1 MRSRQADTRFLELHR
16 GRWRVTVATPRP
28 LHGQLG
34 SKLKRPLNTTSL
46 ATANALKWTV
56 VAELRA
62 IIERA
67 ARGNPKADQP
77 ADEAMTIAA
86 HRAALRD
93 PEAVAQLDEAVADRA
108 EDMRGDPVDV
118 EADADGRPVYIY
130 DHERERRATAF
141 ADMARGRSTPIG
153 HHHPAFLAQSTT
165 KARTKGDDRRAIEF
179 LLKWCGETS
188 TPSTLQAIDRKSAVR
203 FMDWL
208 PTARA
213 GLSPVTMNKTLSRLG
228 VYWKWLQNRELV
240 DTDPWVRMKLKTL
253 QTPHDELERAFSM
266 EEVRRLLD
274 GGASQAMQDLMRAAA
289 LTGARLE
296 ALVDL
301 RARDVDLKAMT
312 VTFKP
317 QKKERGPRTIPLN
330 SNLRGIFERRL
341 RGRSGAA
348 DLWPEYPVPKTS
360 TSQRERSFAAS
371 REFTE
376 FRRAVGVDEVVPGK
390 RRSLVNFHS
399 WRRFFCTMAERA
411 DQPEH
416 LIAACVGHK
425 RPGQTLG
432 RYSSGPMVEQM
443 RRVVEAVRLPQ
454 TGAAQ

>member
-16 GRWRVTVATPRP
+16 GKWRVTVATPRP

-34 SKLKRPLNTTSL
+34 SRLKRPLNTTSL

-62 IIERA
+62 IIERS

-77 ADEAMTIAA
+77 ADEALTIAA

-108 EDMRGDPVDV
+108 DDMRGEPVAT
-118 EADADGRPVYIY
+118 EADGNGNPVYLY
-130 DHERERRATAF
+130 DPQREAQASTF
-141 ADMARGRSTPIG
+141 ADMAMGRATPIG
-153 HHHPAFLAQSTT
+153 HHHAAYLSYSNT
-165 KARTKGDDRRAIEF
+165 KARTQGDSRRAIAF
-179 LLKWCGETS
+179 LTEWCG
-188 TPSTLQAIDRKSAVR
+188 
-203 FMDWL
+203 
-208 PTARA
+208 RA
-213 GLSPVTMNKTLSRLG
+213 GVAATLEAISRKEALRFYDALPKLPGAPPSPVTLTKYTGRLG
-228 VYWKWLQNRELV
+228 RYWHWLQHRELV
-240 DTDPWVRMKLKTL
+240 EHNPWTGLKFTMP
-253 QTPHDELERAFSM
+253 QTPHDELERAFKDD
-266 EEVRRLLD
+266 EVRSLLT
-274 GGASQAMQDLMRAAA
+274 GSASPAMQDLMRVAA

-296 ALVDL
+296 AIVDL

-317 QKKERGPRTIPLN
+317 QKKERGPRTVPLN

-341 RGRSGAA
+341 RGRSGAD
-348 DLWPEYPVPKTS
+348 DLWPEYPVPRDS

-376 FRRAVGVDEVVPGK
+376 YRRRVGVDETVPGK

-399 WRRFFCTMAERA
+399 WRRWFCTKAEQA

-416 LIAACVGHK
+416 LIAACVGH
-425 RPGQTLG
+425 RRAGMTLG
-432 RYSSGPMVEQM
+432 RYSSGPMLEQM
-443 RRVVEAVRLPQ
+443 RRLVEAVKLPS
-454 TGAAQ
+454 